1 MSASIALVLKQGST
15 EPQGFGEAVA
25 GVRLRSEKVFAKRHT
40 VVVNDYL
47 CVEWCIPPPYSFN
60 AVFDEYNFSIIS
72 NLFDNNHL
80 YALSTHKSKMCEQ
93 NVSYLLKDL
102 ELEAKKL
109 NRICHKNCSKSS
121 KMAITVSKF

>member
-1 MSASIALVLKQGST
+1 MVLRLGST
-15 EPQGFGEAVA
+15 EPQGFGKAVA
-25 GVRLRSEKVFAKRHT
+25 GVRLRAEKVFAKKHA

-80 YALSTHKSKMCEQ
+80 HALSTHKSKMCEQ
-93 NVSYLLKDL
+93 NVSYLVKDL
-102 ELEAKKL
+102 RVRGKKIKQNL
-109 NRICHKNCSKSS
+109 P
-121 KMAITVSKF
+121 